1 MASIPPGITS
11 KLEASTV
18 TAMNKVNNP
27 DGVKQLMYAPLL
39 GGVPLAG
46 IFPPPGGREG
56 LSSTVKSA
64 VASLLTDKALLGTAI
79 DERIQAALKNAPAQS
94 SGALDSSTIDARI
107 AEAVKKA
114 PSSGGIN
121 ASSVDS
127 KIAKALEGIDSK
139 ISKAVEGFDSKISKA
154 VEGHLTASNLGK
166 MRLAPV
172 SGGGRRGTKRGKR
185 SGSKRAKRGTKR
197 R

>member
-1 MASIPPGITS
+1 MSTILPASVLNSLDTPT
-11 KLEASTV
+11 K
-18 TAMNKVNNP
+18 TALGNVPSQDMQQILN
-27 DGVKQLMYAPLL
+27 APFL
-39 GGVPLAG
+39 GGMAG
-46 IFPPPGGREG
+46 AEVLGMPGRPQKPQLKGAI
-56 LSSTVKSA
+56 V
-64 VASLLTDKALLGTAI
+64 ALLL
-79 DERIQAALKNAPAQS
+79 DRSML
-94 SGALDSSTIDARI
+94 GAGIDARI

-127 KIAKALEGIDSK
+127 KIAKAVEGIDSK
-139 ISKAVEGFDSKISKA
+139 IADAVKKASSGMNAASVDSKISKA

-185 SGSKRAKRGTKR
+185 SGAKRAKRGTKR

>member
-1 MASIPPGITS
+1 MAGLLPPQ
-11 KLEASTV
+11 V
-18 TAMNKVNNP
+18 TKVFEEPTKAALSRVPPQDMQQILN
-27 DGVKQLMYAPLL
+27 APFL
-39 GGVPLAG
+39 GGMAG
-46 IFPPPGGREG
+46 AEVLGMPGRPPKPQLKEAI
-56 LSSTVKSA
+56 L
-64 VASLLTDKALLGTAI
+64 ALLL
-79 DERIQAALKNAPAQS
+79 DKSML
-94 SGALDSSTIDARI
+94 GAGIDARI
-107 AEAVKKA
+107 AEALKKA

-127 KIAKALEGIDSK
+127 KIAKAVEGIDSK
-139 ISKAVEGFDSKISKA
+139 IADAVKKASSGMNAASVDSKISKA

-185 SGSKRAKRGTKR
+185 SGSKRSGSKRSGTKR